1 MHVGIQVAHVFS
13 MRLHTLIRS
22 KLLKIEYV
30 HMFVGLIYY
39 VIDEFHF
46 LDEITPLRCLLSYFD
61 VGISLF
67 QCTIW
72 TG

>member
-1 MHVGIQVAHVFS
+1 
-13 MRLHTLIRS
+13 
-22 KLLKIEYV
+22 
-30 HMFVGLIYY
+30 MFVGLIYY